1 MRDKKYKK
9 KKKIV
14 LRVCK
19 SIGINPPHTPNTIW
33 GSYLN
38 NILMI
43 FHVNYSAWIRISLL
57 IPTLL
62 EMMAAKYK
70 L

>member
-43 FHVNYSAWIRISLL
+43 FHVNYSA
-57 IPTLL
+57 
-62 EMMAAKYK
+62 
-70 L
+70 